1 MVRRALLA
9 AVSVLALASCSTST
23 PPANAPTYD
32 VLIRGGTIYDGS
44 GAKPYVGDVAIE
56 GDRVVYVGDP
66 GKVRGESV
74 IDARG
79 KAVAPGFINMLS
91 WATDS
96 LIADGRGL
104 SDIRQGVTLEV
115 MGEGWSMGPM
125 TERMKANEERDQGD
139 IKYDIAWTTLGQ
151 YLEHLEKK
159 GVAPNVASFV
169 GATTVRV
176 HEIGEDD
183 VDPTPQQLD
192 RMRALV
198 RQAMEEGALGVGSSL
213 IYAPASYA
221 ETPELIAL
229 ATEAGRCGGI
239 YISHMRSEAD
249 RLVESVDELI
259 AIARQ
264 SGAPAEIYHLKQAG
278 QTNWSKLDAVI
289 ERVETARSRGLR
301 ISANMY
307 TYPAAATGLDA
318 AMPTWV
324 QAGGY
329 PEWKRRLQDPATRA
343 RVLAEMK
350 TRGDGWENLLFHAGS
365 PDRVVLV
372 GFKNEALKPLTGK
385 TLAEVAQMRG
395 KSPEET
401 AIDLVIEDGSRVGTV
416 YFLMDEANVARQTT
430 LPWMSFGSDAGALA
444 PEGVFLK
451 SSSHPRAYGNVA
463 RLLGK
468 YVREERRLTL
478 QEAVRKLTSQPA
490 LNLGIRERGL
500 LRKGY
505 FADVVVFDPKAVA
518 DKATFAEP
526 HQLSVGVSDVF
537 VNGRPA
543 LRDGQPTNL
552 PTGRVVRGRAWT
564 GWDDGGCR
572 ARASDWTWAWPKPAR

>member
-1 MVRRALLA
+1 MRIRLLSILSA
-9 AVSVLALASCSTST
+9 AALANCASPT
-23 PPANAPTYD
+23 PQAAPLYD
-32 VLIRGGTIYDGS
+32 VVIRGGTVYDGS
-44 GAKPYVGDVAIE
+44 GGRPFVGDVGIE
-56 GDRVVYVGDP
+56 GDRVVYVGAP
-66 GKVRGESV
+66 GKVRGETEV
-74 IDARG
+74 DARG

-91 WATDS
+91 WATDT
-96 LIADGRGL
+96 LLVDGRAL

-115 MGEGWSMGPM
+115 MGEGWSMGPLNDA
-125 TERMKANEERDQGD
+125 MKADDLKAQGD
-139 IKYDIAWTTLGQ
+139 LKYDIAWTTLGQ
-151 YLEHLEKK
+151 YLEHLETK

-176 HEIGEDD
+176 HELGEDD
-183 VDPTPQQLD
+183 VDPTPAQLE
-192 RMRALV
+192 RMKGHV
-198 RQAMEEGALGVGSSL
+198 RTAMEEGALGVGSSI

-221 ETPELIAL
+221 ETPELVAL
-229 ATEAGRCGGI
+229 VSEAGRCGGM

-249 RLVESVDELI
+249 RLLESVDELI
-259 AIARQ
+259 EISRQ

-278 QTNWSKLDAVI
+278 RENWGKLDAVI
-289 ERVETARSRGLR
+289 ARVEAARAKGLR
-301 ISANMY
+301 ISADMY
-307 TYPAAATGLDA
+307 TYPAGATGLDA

-329 PEWKRRLQDPATRA
+329 DKWAERLRDPAIRA
-343 RVLAEMK
+343 RVVAEMK
-350 TRGDGWENLLFHAGS
+350 TRGDGWENFLYHAGS

-385 TLAEVAQMRG
+385 TLAEVAALRG
-395 KSPEET
+395 KSAEET

-451 SSSHPRAYGNVA
+451 SSSHPRAYGNFS

-478 QEAVRKLTSQPA
+478 QEAIRKLTSQPA
-490 LNLGIRERGL
+490 LHLGLRERGL
-500 LRKGY
+500 LKTGY
-505 FADVVVFDPKAVA
+505 FADVVVFDPAAVA
-518 DKATFAEP
+518 DLATFEKP

-537 VNGRPA
+537 VNGRAA
-543 LRDGQPTNL
+543 LRAGEPTNL

-564 GWDDGGCR
+564 GWPEGGCR
-572 ARASDWTWAWPKPAR
+572 AKASDWTWAWPAPPK